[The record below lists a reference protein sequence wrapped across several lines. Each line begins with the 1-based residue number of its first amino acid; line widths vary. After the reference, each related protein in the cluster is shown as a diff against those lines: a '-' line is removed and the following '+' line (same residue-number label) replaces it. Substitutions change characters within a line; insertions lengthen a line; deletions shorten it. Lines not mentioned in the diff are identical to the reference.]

1 MDMKRGS
8 KPPETPRTPQARAVT
23 AIFIIL
29 LTIMCYLLARSMRQH
44 HFSRG
49 GRYNNQIQR

>member
-1 MDMKRGS
+1 MDRKRGS
-8 KPPETPRTPQARAVT
+8 NSPETPRTVQARAVT

-29 LTIMCYLLARSMRQH
+29 LTVMCYLLARSMREH